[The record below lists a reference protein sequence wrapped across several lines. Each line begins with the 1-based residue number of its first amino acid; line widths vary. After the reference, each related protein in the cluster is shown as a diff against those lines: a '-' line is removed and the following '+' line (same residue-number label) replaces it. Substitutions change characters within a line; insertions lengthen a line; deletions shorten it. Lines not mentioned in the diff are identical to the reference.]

1 MEYGSYENMAAPL
14 PERAANAAAVS
25 SPAPAKKA
33 SEKKPLEVVM
43 HTLFLLCGILAVGFV
58 LVISIYLIVS
68 GVPAIRQIGLWDFLT
83 GQVWEPAATTREP
96 SFGILPFILTSV
108 YGTAG
113 AILIGVSV
121 DCSTALFLSK
131 VAPPKVAKV
140 NSWGGRA
147 AGGIRRWYTVLVG
160 IDVLCPPFKE
170 PFPSVSGACLLRR
183 LWWWQ

>member
-1 MEYGSYENMAAPL
+1 MAAPL

-25 SPAPAKKA
+25 SPAPAKKTGG
-33 SEKKPLEVVM
+33 KKPLEVVM

-58 LVISIYLIVS
+58 LVISVYLIVS

-83 GQVWEPAATTREP
+83 GQVWEPATTTREP

-113 AILIGVSV
+113 AILIGVPV
-121 DCSTALFLSK
+121 GLFTALFLSK

-140 NSWGGRA
+140 
-147 AGGIRRWYTVLVG
+147 IR
-160 IDVLCPPFKE
+160 
-170 PFPSVSGACLLRR
+170 GAV
-183 LWWWQ
+183 